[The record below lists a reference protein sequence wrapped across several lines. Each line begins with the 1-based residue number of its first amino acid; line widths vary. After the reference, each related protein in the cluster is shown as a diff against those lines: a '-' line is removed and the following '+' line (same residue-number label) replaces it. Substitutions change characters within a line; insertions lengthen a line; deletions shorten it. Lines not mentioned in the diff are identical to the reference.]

1 MTPDSAARRGQA
13 LLLAC
18 ACACGAVSAR
28 ADGETVLLFKEGE
41 PPDAPAWRARVAA
54 RSRTAIVH
62 DLASWAADGARGVE
76 AARLAPLA
84 EIETLLARARAQ
96 AAALDEPGAL
106 ATLAEAARAGEQI
119 ADVPGAALWNAEI
132 QLGIGVTAA
141 QAGMHALAEEAF
153 RRAATLD
160 RERTLRSGEAT
171 PAAVELYATV
181 QRRVAVSA
189 LGELEVQVAAPMAQV
204 FLDDALQGSAPVRV
218 RVPIGRH
225 VLRVH
230 AQGHRPYGAF
240 IDVLEGV
247 RPPLRVQPA
256 PAPVAEAAAALQH
269 AARSGDYRAVVAA
282 ASALD
287 RAGMSL
293 TSVHVLERGR
303 NARALLVRC
312 DLASCDAPVRF
323 ARGAAL
329 PIDGA
334 AARFAASLA
343 QQRRWLAETDM
354 ETAPEA
360 EAAWWQRWYVWGG
373 VGAAAAAA
381 VAALA
386 LGAVQAPER
395 RLRVVVEDEALAP

>member
-1 MTPDSAARRGQA
+1 
-13 LLLAC
+13 
-18 ACACGAVSAR
+18 
-28 ADGETVLLFKEGE
+28 
-41 PPDAPAWRARVAA
+41 VAA